1 MKFAWLVIYT
11 MKAHEKEFLSKIEDL
26 KTTFDTIKNNPSFI
40 YNPDKPDGAQLI
52 NIRSGGEGMVEHT
65 EILNAII
72 VPEWAFNAEFF
83 DEKHE
88 IAKIQFENYY
98 ADKNESLP
106 QNMWQTPVKF
116 VYDYCTYDYTIGS
129 SSEKL
134 DNYVEGFITYDE
146 ALEKFQVYQEKMIEM
161 NTLIAQAK
169 KKS

>member
-1 MKFAWLVIYT
+1 MI
-11 MKAHEKEFLSKIEDL
+11 
-26 KTTFDTIKNNPSFI
+26 
-40 YNPDKPDGAQLI
+40 
-52 NIRSGGEGMVEHT
+52 EHT

-72 VPEWAFNAEFF
+72 VPECEFNAELF

-88 IAKIQFENYY
+88 TAKIQFENYY

-129 SSEKL
+129 FSEKL

-146 ALEKFQVYQEKMIEM
+146 ALEKFQVYQEKIIEM
-161 NTLIAQAK
+161 NKLIAQAK
-169 KKS
+169 RKIKS